1 MTGTIRTHLSAI
13 ERDTL
18 AAALDALLPSSG
30 SFPAPSATDMLD
42 EFILEQVSP
51 AGASEMYPGL
61 DLDAL
66 REILQGLGGQPDI
79 DKGLRHLERDAPARF
94 QALWALAVYGYYS
107 RSEVTSAIQRDL
119 APGYNGAPLPRGY
132 THLVAPWDD
141 GDRLQMPRRPS
152 GRYIRT
158 EDVRRVDLS
167 ALDRSDA

>member
-1 MTGTIRTHLSAI
+1 
-13 ERDTL
+13 
-18 AAALDALLPSSG
+18 
-30 SFPAPSATDMLD
+30 
-42 EFILEQVSP
+42 
-51 AGASEMYPGL
+51 MYPGL

-66 REILQGLGGQPDI
+66 REILLELRGQPEI
-79 DKGLRHLERDAPARF
+79 DEGLRYMERDAPGRF

-107 RSEVTSAIQRDL
+107 RPEVTSAIQRDL

-132 THLVAPWDD
+132 THLIAPWDA

-167 ALDRSDA
+167 ALDRNDA